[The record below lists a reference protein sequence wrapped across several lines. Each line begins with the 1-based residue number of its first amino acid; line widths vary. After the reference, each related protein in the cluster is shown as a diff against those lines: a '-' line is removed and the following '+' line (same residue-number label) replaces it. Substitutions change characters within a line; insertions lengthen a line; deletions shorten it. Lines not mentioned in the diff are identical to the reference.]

1 MSKNL
6 DVALRLFL
14 ESRGLDAGIRRTGQ
28 NWTGTTRSMQRDAL
42 QLDKVVGGVQ
52 RTILGLGLG
61 IGALANQRMSGQLD
75 KDLTQIRLT
84 ASGTASQV
92 RDLRG
97 EIFRMARDT
106 GRPLE
111 SLQGGF
117 NNLIQAGAE
126 WEQALASIRSINPAS
141 AVTGAPEDVLAGG
154 LTVAARSYGFDLAQP
169 GIAATLL
176 DQMTVAG
183 RLGNA
188 ELEDLSGIFA
198 RVGVNAKSANLAFAD
213 TLGFIEALS
222 QIERNPERLATLADS
237 TLRLFTNNRYK
248 TEAAKATGVSFYNAD
263 DSARDP
269 VDVLQDIATAYQA
282 LQSDLARDTFI
293 ADAFGQTDLDTQRG
307 LRTLLAGNT
316 LEQWTEMAD
325 EIRSAGGTI
334 ERDLDIALDNA
345 IDQAARLKTVMREVG
360 DTFAKP
366 VNKAF
371 ADAVSFSLAPKAE
384 GGMELSNAEVIGW
397 GSAALVGGSVLATLM
412 RQLPSAI
419 SGIAGRVLGDA
430 AGTAAGVAQ
439 GKALEQVTG
448 VQPVFIT
455 NWPAG
460 GLGGGGAGGL
470 GMGDVAG
477 GIVAGEAAKKATG
490 WLARQLPGLK
500 GISPTN
506 PMGAVAPALAFGG
519 GYVAGSYL
527 YDKIDTTA
535 FADRL
540 GGTIATVLARLGN
553 DDARHALDAR
563 LDPLRDAAPPRIN
576 IAPPAGPVAA
586 PPIINL
592 DPLAGMS
599 LPQPAEQS
607 ERIEYISRPAAP
619 APAPAIPTPRVDL
632 AAPALPPYPA
642 LPSPLPPSV
651 NVNAPAAPLVPA
663 PRVDLAAPALEL
675 PRPAA
680 ASAPQVNVATPTA
693 DYAAPIVNLP
703 PVQPAGAPLVRVDAS
718 LPMPA
723 PAAEPALRQAQ
734 RRTEAGPPAAPLAG
748 RVELVIDAQGRAR
761 PARIDASD
769 RLDLQVQ
776 SGPMLPLLG
785 G

>member
-28 NWTGTTRSMQRDAL
+28 NWTGTTRGMQRDAL

-84 ASGTASQV
+84 ASGTAVQV

-248 TEAAKATGVSFYNAD
+248 TEAAKATGVSFYNDD

-282 LQSDLARDTFI
+282 LKSDLARDTFI

-316 LEQWTEMAD
+316 LDQWTDMSA
-325 EIRSAGGTI
+325 EIRAAGGTI
-334 ERDLDIALDNA
+334 GRDLDIALDNA

-360 DTFAKP
+360 DVFAKP

-397 GSAALVGGSVLATLM
+397 GSAALVGGSVVATLM
-412 RQLPSAI
+412 RQLPGAI

-439 GKALEQVTG
+439 GKALEQITG
-448 VQPVFIT
+448 VQPVFVT

-460 GLGGGGAGGL
+460 GLGGGGASSL
-470 GMGDVAG
+470 GVGDVAG
-477 GIVAGEAAKKATG
+477 GIVAGEAAKKTAG
-490 WLARQLPGLK
+490 WLARQLPGLT
-500 GISPTN
+500 GIKPTN

-527 YDKIDTTA
+527 YDKIDSTA

-553 DDARHALDAR
+553 DDARQALDVR
-563 LDPLRDAAPPRIN
+563 LDPMRNDTPPPRIN
-576 IAPPAGPVAA
+576 IEPPAGPA
-586 PPIINL
+586 PEQPIVNL
-592 DPLAGMS
+592 DPLAGLG
-599 LPQPAEQS
+599 LPQPSERT
-607 ERIEYISRPAAP
+607 ERIEYITRPATPAAEPAPQAPTPRINLAAPQVPAPRVNLAAPAVELPRPTEATPPQISLSAPAADLATPIVRLPPSAP
-619 APAPAIPTPRVDL
+619 APAPQIRIDP
-632 AAPALPPYPA
+632 
-642 LPSPLPPSV
+642 
-651 NVNAPAAPLVPA
+651 
-663 PRVDLAAPALEL
+663 
-675 PRPAA
+675 
-680 ASAPQVNVATPTA
+680 
-693 DYAAPIVNLP
+693 
-703 PVQPAGAPLVRVDAS
+703 S
-718 LPMPA
+718 LPAPA
-723 PAAEPALRQAQ
+723 PAAEGALRQAQ
-734 RRTEAGPPAAPLAG
+734 RRTDSPPPAAPLQG

-776 SGPMLPLLG
+776 SGPMLPLVG